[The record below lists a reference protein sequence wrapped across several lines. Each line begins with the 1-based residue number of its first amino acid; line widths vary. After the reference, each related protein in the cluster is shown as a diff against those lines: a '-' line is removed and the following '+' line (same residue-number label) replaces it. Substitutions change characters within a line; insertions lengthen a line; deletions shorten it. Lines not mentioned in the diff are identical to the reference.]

1 MAVIKVNQKDREM
14 LARLIRAEAEGEG
27 DLGMLK
33 AGNVMVNRVRS
44 TCLDFVHIRTVPE
57 MTFQS
62 PGGFEA
68 VLHGYFYQ
76 PAREHELRLVDR
88 LIKGERHHPAEFS
101 LWFFRPD
108 GPCPA
113 QWWGQWNSGRYKEH
127 CFYTPLASECPEVYS
142 VF

>member
-1 MAVIKVNQKDREM
+1 MAVIKANQKDRKM

-44 TCLDFVHIRTVPE
+44 ACLDFEHINSIPE
-57 MTFQS
+57 MTYQS

-76 PAREHELRLVDR
+76 RAREHELRLVDK
-88 LIKGERHHPAEFS
+88 LIKGNRYDPAEFA

-127 CFYTPLASECPEVYS
+127 CFYTPLAGECPDVYGT
-142 VF
+142 F